1 MAGLLAAPRTLLALL
16 APLACQPVSPAN
28 QYRLPTSIVAMR
40 IGWAMLTI
48 PSMRPR
54 TAQETKRARRL
65 SVNAPA
71 LLLDGLSEPV
81 QAQQQSTSPPRL
93 RQDQQQ
99 SGALMD
105 EAQGEQ
111 LLDGLR
117 EMNETLHKLNSRMEA
132 LEKKVEKQPS
142 QAA

>member
-1 MAGLLAAPRTLLALL
+1 
-16 APLACQPVSPAN
+16 
-28 QYRLPTSIVAMR
+28 
-40 IGWAMLTI
+40 MLTI

-132 LEKKVEKQPS
+132 LEKKVEKLPS